1 MADPRIPLKNPLL
14 AGVLAFLIP
23 GAGHLY
29 QGRLFK
35 AAVFGICITV
45 LFFTGMAMADWRAVH
60 TPSAPQ
66 NWRKL
71 GALKFAAQAGVGL
84 PAIAA
89 YCQYRRYIDP
99 GNAPPDELDAPMSAS
114 FQGRVFVRTDEG
126 IVESDAT
133 GLVTLEPTKGAFG
146 ANIITGRFQGRVGDS
161 AVDYELGG
169 AIGMTQPISG
179 SADRELI
186 ADIVQE
192 TESGPEVV
200 GELQGAIP
208 RPLVNWLFVPLSNL
222 QEQELHRQLGKYHE
236 VAMVFTWVAGLLNVL
251 VIWDAV
257 EGPAY
262 GYGDEV
268 VETEAEQEK
277 SA

>member
-14 AGVLAFLIP
+14 AGILAFLIP

-29 QGRLFK
+29 QGRMFK

-45 LFFTGMAMADWRAVH
+45 LFFTGMAMADWKAVQA
-60 TPSAPQ
+60 PSAPQ

-84 PAIAA
+84 PSLAA
-89 YCQYRRYIDP
+89 YVQYRRYIQP
-99 GNAPPDELDAPMSAS
+99 ENAPLDELSAPITAP
-114 FQGRVFVRTDEG
+114 FTGDVIVRTDEG
-126 IVESDAT
+126 FAEYQAK
-133 GLVTLEPTKGAFG
+133 GQVTLEPAKGAFG
-146 ANIITGRFQGRVGDS
+146 ANIIAGRFEGTADDAPVT
-161 AVDYELGG
+161 YELGG
-169 AIGMTQPISG
+169 AIGMAQPISG
-179 SADRELI
+179 SEHREVI
-186 ADIVQE
+186 AEIVQE
-192 TESGPEVV
+192 TDSGVETV
-200 GELQGAIP
+200 GELRGAIP
-208 RPLVNWLFVPLSNL
+208 RPLTNWLLVPLSNL

-268 VETEAEQEK
+268 EVEAEQEK
-277 SA
+277 TA